1 MKTVSRTP
9 PHPAPA
15 AQAVRHWVRS
25 IITPLV
31 KISKSELRLFEL
43 DLMGGIAEQ
52 HGPDTLDWSSLNM
65 QLPFDLRRTPDAA
78 ALAA

>member
-9 PHPAPA
+9 PHPAPG
-15 AQAVRHWVRS
+15 AQAVRHWVCS
-25 IITPLV
+25 IITTLM

-52 HGPDTLDWSSLNM
+52 HGPDTLDCSSSNM